1 VKHQDGDG
9 ARAIPERDPLA
20 DLVSRSVGARVESV
34 DAEVL
39 ASDAGIERKRLR
51 FRTSAGTSSAIFERR
66 PRGQTLEAQLLPFL
80 ARKTPHVPVV
90 HSRGLPPPHAQPG
103 PWLLMEDILGAPVAC
118 DGDAVDVLRAKLAIE
133 RATSGD
139 VPALRALG
147 LRQPE
152 FAAPLSS
159 APLRLVHGDLR
170 CAMAHRTGRG
180 VVIVDWSNAYLG
192 PAALDAASLI
202 ADALR
207 QSHPESAS
215 RMRSTYVQ
223 ESGDED
229 ATEMLAAAEALIGG
243 R

>member
-1 VKHQDGDG
+1 MSRNEGDG
-9 ARAIPERDPLA
+9 GRTIPERDPLA

-34 DAEVL
+34 DVEVL
-39 ASDAGIERKRLR
+39 SSDAGVERKRLR
-51 FRTSAGTSSAIFERR
+51 FNTTAGATSAIFERR

-80 ARKTPHVPVV
+80 SRKTAHVPVV
-90 HSRGLPPPHAQPG
+90 HSRGLPPPHAKPG
-103 PWLLMEDILGAPVAC
+103 PWLLMEDVLAAPPAC
-118 DGDAVDVLRAKLAIE
+118 DGDALDVLRAKLAIE
-133 RATSGD
+133 RATAGD

-159 APLRLVHGDLR
+159 APLRLVHGELR
-170 CAMAHRTGRG
+170 CAAAHRADRG

-202 ADALR
+202 ADATR
-207 QSHPESAS
+207 RGDDKGAS
-215 RMRSTYVQ
+215 RMRAVYEQ
-223 ESGDED
+223 ESGDEE
-229 ATEMLAAAEALIGG
+229 AEGMLAAAEALLGG